1 MRDDGAIAIERG
13 ERAFAPGDR
22 VMFLR
27 NDREL
32 GVKNG
37 TLGTVAEVTKDSMRV
52 ILDGKEGR
60 AVGFNLRD
68 YGAVEYGY
76 AATVHKSQ
84 GATVDRVFVLA
95 TPGMDRH
102 LAYVG
107 MTRHRDEAI
116 APCRAQRLQGL
127 RRAQAAA
134 LPRAGEGH
142 HARLRRAPRTRYRAH
157 PGRGQGAD
165 RAAAGEGARGADAGG
180 QTAGARSRRAL
191 QGGAA
196 GVYRRGGQAS
206 TSIPRPRSRAGEL
219 REEMKGAAL
228 EIAKDP
234 ARMREAERAGI
245 APQVKSLVRQAEQSK
260 ERGLQKDRDFDLE
273 R

>member
-37 TLGTVAEVTKDSMRV
+37 TLGTVAEATKDSMRV

-68 YGAVEYGY
+68 YGAVEHGY

-127 RRAQAAA
+127 RRA
-134 LPRAGEGH
+134 
-142 HARLRRAPRTRYRAH
+142 
-157 PGRGQGAD
+157 
-165 RAAAGEGARGADAGG
+165 
-180 QTAGARSRRAL
+180 
-191 QGGAA
+191 
-196 GVYRRGGQAS
+196 
-206 TSIPRPRSRAGEL
+206 
-219 REEMKGAAL
+219 
-228 EIAKDP
+228 
-234 ARMREAERAGI
+234 
-245 APQVKSLVRQAEQSK
+245 
-260 ERGLQKDRDFDLE
+260 
-273 R
+273 